1 MIHLLLQA
9 FEINKAFDNLLTIP
23 AKIIIII
30 LGFLCFISNSYSI
43 TETEFVKLVLNS
55 KRLHESERLRT
66 KIKAISLE
74 ENYRNYGDWR
84 WNIAGSVGKK
94 KTLSDSDHL
103 TSYNNESSS
112 EVREIST
119 NFEKRFFS
127 TGAELNLK
135 FARSNPTK
143 FEQITNS
150 TTPTRESFIEE
161 ERQHEFKKSS
171 SITLSVPLLQNRGGI
186 IEQKSYSSSLLDF
199 QSRLLS
205 QEYQLGQTL
214 LKYLSLFYQWG
225 MYEDKNSL
233 LRKREKLLKNVGGF
247 VTQENLIK
255 QLQKLVSKTSK
266 DTLATKNSATT
277 IKKKLRLILPSRNE
291 SPEIDWSKE
300 IHLISNPELYLK
312 KHNLLL
318 KKIAIQQQ
326 NNQVNLKAYRNQK
339 RPKLDLVLS
348 AQKNQYT
355 GNYSSYTYLNEDDY
369 KIEIKFSYPLF
380 GDISNN
386 ANISK
391 AVLYSRQFHLKYQDR
406 LDSLLEKVD
415 TLNKQILESKDAIKL
430 IKQEIN
436 NDKLIERREF
446 NNFKQGK
453 IKLIVFIQAHNTW
466 FKNVLALNKLL
477 FEYRL
482 NCARYNVLLNRLQDD
497 YQISHTAKQKVAK

>member
-1 MIHLLLQA
+1 M
-9 FEINKAFDNLLTIP
+9 
-23 AKIIIII
+23 
-30 LGFLCFISNSYSI
+30 GFLCFIANSYSI
-43 TETEFVKLVLNS
+43 TETEFVKLVLNN

-74 ENYRNYGDWR
+74 ESYRNYGDWK
-84 WNIAGSVGKK
+84 WNIAGSVGKR

-103 TSYNNESSS
+103 TSYNNESLA

-161 ERQHEFKKSS
+161 EWQHEFKKSS
-171 SITLSVPLLQNRGGI
+171 SITLSIPLLQNRGGI
-186 IEQKSYSSSLLDF
+186 IDQKAYSSSLLDF
-199 QSRLLS
+199 QSRLLT

-214 LKYLSLFYQWG
+214 LKHLSLFFQWG
-225 MYEDKNSL
+225 MYQDKISL
-233 LRKREKLLKNVGGF
+233 LHKRQNLLKNVE
-247 VTQENLIK
+247 VLLTQEKLVK
-255 QLQKLVSKTSK
+255 QLQKLVTKTSK
-266 DTLATKNSATT
+266 DILATNNALTR
-277 IKKKLRLILPSRNE
+277 IQKKLRLILPSAND

-300 IHLISNPELYLK
+300 IHLISNPEQYLK
-312 KHNLLL
+312 KHNLFL

-348 AQKNQYT
+348 AEKNQYS

-369 KIEIKFSYPLF
+369 KIELKFSYPLF

-391 AVLYSRQFHLKYQDR
+391 AVLYSRQFQLKYQDR
-406 LDSLLEKVD
+406 LDSLLEKAY
-415 TLNKQILESKDAIKL
+415 TLNKQILDGKDAIKL

-436 NDKLIERREF
+436 NDKLTKLRAF
-446 NNFKQGK
+446 NNLKQGK
-453 IKLIVFIQAHNTW
+453 IKLAVFVKAHNSW

-482 NCARYNVLLNRLQDD
+482 NCARYNVLFNRLQDD
-497 YQISHTAKQKVAK
+497 YQISLTGKQKVAK